1 MCIRDSIYAAGC
13 FLPLSDTNRIS
24 KDLGTRHR
32 AAIGMSEVSDAVVVV
47 VSEET
52 GTISVAM
59 EGTLMR
65 GYDKHSL
72 IRLLADELMPFD
84 EKDKEA
90 KEAADEQ

>member
-1 MCIRDSIYAAGC
+1 
-13 FLPLSDTNRIS
+13 
-24 KDLGTRHR
+24 
-32 AAIGMSEVSDAVVVV
+32 
-47 VSEET
+47 
-52 GTISVAM
+52 
-59 EGTLMR
+59 MR